1 MDVTDEWTR
10 ADADVSDEAVREM
23 VGELRPAWTV
33 ERVARV
39 DEGTDFV
46 ATLDVATPA
55 NGRRV
60 VLKATTND
68 WVAAEVARAE
78 PRLLEHV
85 GGETTIPVPDVYGY
99 CDAHDALP
107 APFYLM
113 EHVPGEAL
121 EGRADV
127 LDEDAVARV
136 LRAAGENLAALHDLG
151 TLPAA
156 GTVGV
161 RDDDLAV
168 LDTDDDPRY
177 ADGLEKARDGCLE
190 AIESLDD
197 GGYFPGV
204 TEDRERFADLIPTLR
219 EHVERT
225 IPTLPPAD
233 DPRYC
238 HWDYRYGNLLVDPG
252 TGATNAVLDWANLSA
267 AEPASN
273 LASVEFHLLD
283 ADDPDDATLD
293 ARRRAFRD
301 AYASARDDDWAF
313 TDAVRERM
321 AFYEF
326 GNRVGAMACFGLW
339 HEDATPAERER
350 IEADHRAFV
359 RDRCGGR

>member
-10 ADADVSDEAVREM
+10 ADAEVADEAVRAM
-23 VGELRPAWTV
+23 VDELRPAWTV
-33 ERVARV
+33 EGVERA

-46 ATLDVATPA
+46 AVLDVATA
-55 NGRRV
+55 ASTRRV

-68 WVAAEVARAE
+68 WVDAEVARAE
-78 PRLLEHV
+78 PRLLDLV
-85 GGETTIPVPDVYGY
+85 GRETTIPVPDVYGY
-99 CDAHDALP
+99 CDVHDALP
-107 APFYLM
+107 TPFYLM
-113 EHVPGEAL
+113 EYVPGEAL

-127 LDEDAVARV
+127 LSEDAFARV
-136 LRAAGENLAALHDLG
+136 VRDAGENLAALHDLG

-161 RDDDLAV
+161 HGGDLAV
-168 LDTDDDPRY
+168 LDTDDNPRY
-177 ADGLEKARDGCLE
+177 ENGLEKTHEGCLE
-190 AIESLDD
+190 AIDTLDD

-219 EHVERT
+219 EHVDRT
-225 IPTLPPAD
+225 VPTLAPAD

-238 HWDYRYGNLLVDPG
+238 HWDYRYGNLLVDPD

-283 ADDPDDATLD
+283 ADDPDDATLA
-293 ARRRAFRD
+293 ARRRTFRD
-301 AYASARDDDWAF
+301 AYASARDADWAF

-339 HEDATPAERER
+339 HEDATPSEREA
-350 IEADHRAFV
+350 IEADHRSFV
-359 RDRCGGR
+359 RDRCGDA